1 MKVLFLKN
9 TLVLGGAERQ
19 LALMMKYLPWEWER
33 RVWTLGGGPIG
44 EVIAEQGQRVDVSP
58 RKAHMDVRPAAD
70 LWRRLGE
77 WRPDVVHSWDW
88 MSSAAALP
96 LCRVLRI
103 PVIEG
108 TIRVGFAEPHRAAMR
123 RLCMRLSAQ
132 VVANSMAG
140 LVPWGIPQAKGRVLY
155 NGFDPERLALC
166 GLGHSGSSRPT
177 VVTMTGRMMLLKDFS
192 AVIRAARELAAEIP
206 GAGGLS
212 LSVPGPIATG

>member
-1 MKVLFLKN
+1 
-9 TLVLGGAERQ
+9 
-19 LALMMKYLPWEWER
+19 MMKYLPQEWER
-33 RVWTLGGGPIG
+33 RVWTLGGGPIA

-58 RKAHMDVRPAAD
+58 RKARMDVRQAAD
-70 LWRRLGE
+70 LWRLLWE

-103 PVIEG
+103 PVIDG
-108 TIRVGFAEPHRAAMR
+108 TIRVGFVEPHRAAMR

-140 LVPWGIPQAKGRVLY
+140 LVAWGIPQAKGRVLY

-166 GLGHSGSSRPT
+166 GLRHSGSSRPT
-177 VVTMTGRMMLLKDFS
+177 VVTMTGRMMLQKDFS
-192 AVIRAARELAAEIP
+192 TVIRAARELAAESP

-212 LSVPGPIATG
+212 LSVPAPIGTG